1 MKTQKIYPSKLEN
14 FTDREL
20 RSLAGEL
27 FTLINW
33 GINSVE
39 VQKKVEGI
47 EYTEISNPIR
57 LKKEVN
63 QEITRRH
70 EISH

>member
-1 MKTQKIYPSKLEN
+1 MKTQKIYPSKLQE

-20 RSLAGEL
+20 RALAGEL

-33 GINSVE
+33 GIDSVE
-39 VQKKVEGI
+39 IQKKVEGI
-47 EYTEISNPIR
+47 EYTEISDPIR

-63 QEITRRH
+63 KEITRRH
-70 EISH
+70 EISY

>member
-20 RSLAGEL
+20 RALAGEL
-27 FTLINW
+27 FTIINW
-33 GINSVE
+33 GIDSVE

-47 EYTEISNPIR
+47 EYTEISDPIR

-70 EISH
+70 EVSY